1 MKRQSKIHHGLR
13 LRQRRHDL
21 GLSQVAAAARAG
33 LEQSAWSQLEAAE
46 DFGARTV
53 AVLQRAARAV
63 GWTVDQ
69 LMGGN

>member
-21 GLSQVAAAARAG
+21 GLSQVAAAAKAG
-33 LEQSAWSQLEAAE
+33 LTQVCWSRLEAAE
-46 DFGARTV
+46 DFGPRTV

-63 GWTVDQ
+63 GWTIDQ
-69 LMGGN
+69 LMR